1 MAAIDKIL
9 KIRPKNEIFSQK
21 KTDNILR
28 NSTKKVTKKGHRF
41 YLLTGNS

>member
-21 KTDNILR
+21 KNR
-28 NSTKKVTKKGHRF
+28 QHFKK
-41 YLLTGNS
+41 LN